1 MRPVKL
7 IMSAFGSYAG
17 RTEID
22 FTEIPNGLFLITGD
36 TGAGKTTIFD
46 AITYALYD
54 RTSGGTRD
62 GNMMRSQYADEG
74 TDTYVEYTFIYQKK
88 QYKILRNPEYMRLGK
103 RKYADGSLR
112 YVKETP
118 KVELTLPDGSVF
130 KGKKRET
137 DQKIVEITG
146 LDADQFTQIS
156 MIAQGE
162 FLKLLLAESKER
174 KKIFSR
180 IFQTRFYYR
189 IQEELKKMPDTP
201 GVYLMHNKHDDVIYV
216 GKAINLKRRVSSY
229 FRQSTKKSL
238 KIQSM
243 VTQIV
248 RFEYIL
254 TDSELEALILECN
267 LIKEYRPKYNTMLMD
282 DKTYPYVMITV
293 SEDYPRI
300 VLARRMKKDNN
311 KYFGPFTSSAAV
323 KDTIDLLQKM
333 YQIRSCNKAIVSDG
347 TYTADGEYKNIPKIN
362 GRPCLYYHIGQC
374 KGPCQGYISKE
385 DYRENINKAI
395 KFLEGNYTQ
404 TIKEL
409 EKKMQEASA
418 NLDFEKAMECRDL
431 INSINHVAGNQKITT
446 HQFEDRDIIAYAEE
460 GNDAVV
466 QVFFVRNGKLIG
478 REHFYLTTV
487 PGDTGKDILTSFIK
501 QYYIGTP
508 FIPRELLV
516 QEEVE
521 EPELLS
527 QLLSRNQNYTVRIV
541 NPKKG
546 SKEKLVELAAKNAG
560 NLLEQNKEKYR
571 REQKRTVGAVEEI
584 EELIG
589 ITGIHRME
597 AYDISNTNGYESVAS
612 MIVYEDGKPKRNNY
626 RKFRIKSVKGPD
638 DYASMREVLTRR
650 FRHGIE
656 EREKLDMEEK
666 DYKLGSFSNFPDI
679 LMMDGG
685 KGQVNIALEV
695 LDSLNL
701 HIPVCGMVKDD
712 NHRTRGLY
720 YNNEEIPIAKN
731 SEGFR
736 LITRMQDETHRFA
749 IEYHRSLRNKKQ
761 VHSIL
766 DDIPGVGPA
775 RRKALM
781 REFKSIEGIR
791 EATVE
796 QLSQV
801 DTISEK
807 VAKDIYKFFH

>member
-1 MRPVKL
+1 M
-7 IMSAFGSYAG
+7 
-17 RTEID
+17 
-22 FTEIPNGLFLITGD
+22 
-36 TGAGKTTIFD
+36 
-46 AITYALYD
+46 
-54 RTSGGTRD
+54 
-62 GNMMRSQYADEG
+62 
-74 TDTYVEYTFIYQKK
+74 
-88 QYKILRNPEYMRLGK
+88 
-103 RKYADGSLR
+103 
-112 YVKETP
+112 
-118 KVELTLPDGSVF
+118 
-130 KGKKRET
+130 
-137 DQKIVEITG
+137 
-146 LDADQFTQIS
+146 
-156 MIAQGE
+156 GE
-162 FLKLLLAESKER
+162 FNFA
-174 KKIFSR
+174 
-180 IFQTRFYYR
+180 
-189 IQEELKKMPDTP
+189 EELKKMPQTP
-201 GVYLMHNKHDDVIYV
+201 GVYLMHDAHDDVIYV
-216 GKAINLKRRVSSY
+216 GKAVNLKRRVSSY
-229 FRQSTKKSL
+229 FRKSTKRTT
-238 KIQSM
+238 KIESM
-243 VTQIV
+243 VSKIR

-395 KFLEGNYTQ
+395 KFLEGNYTL

-409 EKKMQEASA
+409 EEKMQEASA

-791 EATVE
+791 EAKGHI
-796 QLSQV
+796 QIFSL
-801 DTISEK
+801 IN
-807 VAKDIYKFFH
+807 IYKKKL

>member
-1 MRPVKL
+1 M
-7 IMSAFGSYAG
+7 
-17 RTEID
+17 
-22 FTEIPNGLFLITGD
+22 
-36 TGAGKTTIFD
+36 
-46 AITYALYD
+46 
-54 RTSGGTRD
+54 
-62 GNMMRSQYADEG
+62 
-74 TDTYVEYTFIYQKK
+74 
-88 QYKILRNPEYMRLGK
+88 
-103 RKYADGSLR
+103 
-112 YVKETP
+112 
-118 KVELTLPDGSVF
+118 
-130 KGKKRET
+130 
-137 DQKIVEITG
+137 
-146 LDADQFTQIS
+146 
-156 MIAQGE
+156 
-162 FLKLLLAESKER
+162 
-174 KKIFSR
+174 
-180 IFQTRFYYR
+180 
-189 IQEELKKMPDTP
+189 
-201 GVYLMHNKHDDVIYV
+201 
-216 GKAINLKRRVSSY
+216 
-229 FRQSTKKSL
+229 
-238 KIQSM
+238 
-243 VTQIV
+243 
-248 RFEYIL
+248 
-254 TDSELEALILECN
+254 
-267 LIKEYRPKYNTMLMD
+267 
-282 DKTYPYVMITV
+282 
-293 SEDYPRI
+293 
-300 VLARRMKKDNN
+300 
-311 KYFGPFTSSAAV
+311 
-323 KDTIDLLQKM
+323 
-333 YQIRSCNKAIVSDG
+333 
-347 TYTADGEYKNIPKIN
+347 
-362 GRPCLYYHIGQC
+362 
-374 KGPCQGYISKE
+374 
-385 DYRENINKAI
+385 
-395 KFLEGNYTQ
+395 
-404 TIKEL
+404 
-409 EKKMQEASA
+409 
-418 NLDFEKAMECRDL
+418 
-431 INSINHVAGNQKITT
+431 
-446 HQFEDRDIIAYAEE
+446 
-460 GNDAVV
+460 
-466 QVFFVRNGKLIG
+466 
-478 REHFYLTTV
+478 
-487 PGDTGKDILTSFIK
+487 
-501 QYYIGTP
+501 
-508 FIPRELLV
+508 

-685 KGQVNIALEV
+685 KGQVNIA
-695 LDSLNL
+695 
-701 HIPVCGMVKDD
+701 
-712 NHRTRGLY
+712 
-720 YNNEEIPIAKN
+720 KN

>member
-1 MRPVKL
+1 M
-7 IMSAFGSYAG
+7 
-17 RTEID
+17 
-22 FTEIPNGLFLITGD
+22 
-36 TGAGKTTIFD
+36 
-46 AITYALYD
+46 
-54 RTSGGTRD
+54 
-62 GNMMRSQYADEG
+62 
-74 TDTYVEYTFIYQKK
+74 
-88 QYKILRNPEYMRLGK
+88 
-103 RKYADGSLR
+103 
-112 YVKETP
+112 
-118 KVELTLPDGSVF
+118 
-130 KGKKRET
+130 
-137 DQKIVEITG
+137 
-146 LDADQFTQIS
+146 
-156 MIAQGE
+156 GE
-162 FLKLLLAESKER
+162 FNFA
-174 KKIFSR
+174 
-180 IFQTRFYYR
+180 
-189 IQEELKKMPDTP
+189 EELKKMPQTP
-201 GVYLMHNKHDDVIYV
+201 GVYLMHDAHDDVIYV
-216 GKAINLKRRVSSY
+216 GKAVNLKRRVSSY
-229 FRQSTKKSL
+229 FRKSTKRTT
-238 KIQSM
+238 KIESM
-243 VTQIV
+243 VSKIR

-409 EKKMQEASA
+409 EEKMQEASA

-508 FIPRELLV
+508 FIPREIMLPEEIDDHEVLV

-766 DDIPGVGPA
+766 DDISGVGPA

>member
-1 MRPVKL
+1 M
-7 IMSAFGSYAG
+7 
-17 RTEID
+17 
-22 FTEIPNGLFLITGD
+22 
-36 TGAGKTTIFD
+36 
-46 AITYALYD
+46 
-54 RTSGGTRD
+54 
-62 GNMMRSQYADEG
+62 
-74 TDTYVEYTFIYQKK
+74 
-88 QYKILRNPEYMRLGK
+88 
-103 RKYADGSLR
+103 
-112 YVKETP
+112 
-118 KVELTLPDGSVF
+118 
-130 KGKKRET
+130 
-137 DQKIVEITG
+137 
-146 LDADQFTQIS
+146 
-156 MIAQGE
+156 GE
-162 FLKLLLAESKER
+162 FNFA
-174 KKIFSR
+174 
-180 IFQTRFYYR
+180 
-189 IQEELKKMPDTP
+189 EELKKMPQTP
-201 GVYLMHNKHDDVIYV
+201 GVYLMHDAHDDVIYV
-216 GKAINLKRRVSSY
+216 GKAVNLKRRVSSY
-229 FRQSTKKSL
+229 FRKSTKRTT
-238 KIQSM
+238 KIESM
-243 VTQIV
+243 VSKIR

-385 DYRENINKAI
+385 NYRENINKAI

-409 EKKMQEASA
+409 EEKMQEASA

-516 QEEVE
+516 QE

>member
-1 MRPVKL
+1 M
-7 IMSAFGSYAG
+7 
-17 RTEID
+17 
-22 FTEIPNGLFLITGD
+22 
-36 TGAGKTTIFD
+36 
-46 AITYALYD
+46 
-54 RTSGGTRD
+54 
-62 GNMMRSQYADEG
+62 
-74 TDTYVEYTFIYQKK
+74 
-88 QYKILRNPEYMRLGK
+88 
-103 RKYADGSLR
+103 
-112 YVKETP
+112 
-118 KVELTLPDGSVF
+118 
-130 KGKKRET
+130 
-137 DQKIVEITG
+137 
-146 LDADQFTQIS
+146 
-156 MIAQGE
+156 GE
-162 FLKLLLAESKER
+162 FNFA
-174 KKIFSR
+174 
-180 IFQTRFYYR
+180 
-189 IQEELKKMPDTP
+189 EELKKMPQTP
-201 GVYLMHNKHDDVIYV
+201 GVYLMHDAHDDVIYV
-216 GKAINLKRRVSSY
+216 GKAVNLKRRVSSY
-229 FRQSTKKSL
+229 FRKSTKRTT
-238 KIQSM
+238 KIESM
-243 VTQIV
+243 VSKIR

-404 TIKEL
+404 TI
-409 EKKMQEASA
+409 KMQEASA

-685 KGQVNIALEV
+685 KGQVNIALQV
-695 LDSLNL
+695 LEKLGL
-701 HIPVCGMVKDD
+701 TIPVCGMVKDD
-712 NHRTRGLY
+712 FHRTRALY
-720 YNNEEIPIAKN
+720 YNNEIIEFPKN
-731 SEGFR
+731 SEAFR
-736 LITRMQDETHRFA
+736 MITRLQDEAHRFA
-749 IEYHRSLRNKKQ
+749 ITYHKALRGKEQ
-761 VHSIL
+761 VHSVL
-766 DDIPGVGPA
+766 DDIKGIGPA
-775 RRKALM
+775 RRKSLM
-781 REFKSIEGIR
+781 KHF
-791 EATVE
+791 
-796 QLSQV
+796 
-801 DTISEK
+801 
-807 VAKDIYKFFH
+807 KDIGKIKEASVTELCEADGITENVAEEIYRFFHEDTSKKNGDVV

>member
-1 MRPVKL
+1 M
-7 IMSAFGSYAG
+7 
-17 RTEID
+17 
-22 FTEIPNGLFLITGD
+22 
-36 TGAGKTTIFD
+36 
-46 AITYALYD
+46 
-54 RTSGGTRD
+54 
-62 GNMMRSQYADEG
+62 
-74 TDTYVEYTFIYQKK
+74 
-88 QYKILRNPEYMRLGK
+88 
-103 RKYADGSLR
+103 
-112 YVKETP
+112 
-118 KVELTLPDGSVF
+118 
-130 KGKKRET
+130 
-137 DQKIVEITG
+137 
-146 LDADQFTQIS
+146 
-156 MIAQGE
+156 GE
-162 FLKLLLAESKER
+162 FNFA
-174 KKIFSR
+174 
-180 IFQTRFYYR
+180 
-189 IQEELKKMPDTP
+189 EELKKMPQTP
-201 GVYLMHNKHDDVIYV
+201 GVYLMHDAHDDVIYV
-216 GKAINLKRRVSSY
+216 GKAVNLKRRVSSY
-229 FRQSTKKSL
+229 FRKSTKRTT
-238 KIQSM
+238 KIESM
-243 VTQIV
+243 VSKIR

-300 VLARRMKKDNN
+300 VLARRIKKDNN

-409 EKKMQEASA
+409 EEKMQEASA

-695 LDSLNL
+695 LDSLN
-701 HIPVCGMVKDD
+701 HSIHVCGMVKDV
-712 NHRTRGLY
+712 NHRTRD
-720 YNNEEIPIAKN
+720 
-731 SEGFR
+731 F
-736 LITRMQDETHRFA
+736 ITIM
-749 IEYHRSLRNKKQ
+749 
-761 VHSIL
+761 
-766 DDIPGVGPA
+766 
-775 RRKALM
+775 RKFL
-781 REFKSIEGIR
+781 
-791 EATVE
+791 
-796 QLSQV
+796 
-801 DTISEK
+801 
-807 VAKDIYKFFH
+807 

>member
-1 MRPVKL
+1 M
-7 IMSAFGSYAG
+7 
-17 RTEID
+17 
-22 FTEIPNGLFLITGD
+22 
-36 TGAGKTTIFD
+36 
-46 AITYALYD
+46 
-54 RTSGGTRD
+54 
-62 GNMMRSQYADEG
+62 
-74 TDTYVEYTFIYQKK
+74 
-88 QYKILRNPEYMRLGK
+88 
-103 RKYADGSLR
+103 
-112 YVKETP
+112 
-118 KVELTLPDGSVF
+118 
-130 KGKKRET
+130 
-137 DQKIVEITG
+137 
-146 LDADQFTQIS
+146 
-156 MIAQGE
+156 GE
-162 FLKLLLAESKER
+162 FNFA
-174 KKIFSR
+174 
-180 IFQTRFYYR
+180 
-189 IQEELKKMPDTP
+189 EELKKMPQTP
-201 GVYLMHNKHDDVIYV
+201 GVYLMHDAHDDVIYV
-216 GKAINLKRRVSSY
+216 GKAVNLKRRVSSY
-229 FRQSTKKSL
+229 FRKSTKRTT
-238 KIQSM
+238 KIESM
-243 VTQIV
+243 VSKIR

-395 KFLEGNYTQ
+395 KFLEGNYTL

-409 EKKMQEASA
+409 EEKMQEASA

-736 LITRMQDETHRFA
+736 LITRMQDETCLLYTSPSPR
-749 IEYHRSLRNKKQ
+749 
-761 VHSIL
+761 
-766 DDIPGVGPA
+766 D
-775 RRKALM
+775 
-781 REFKSIEGIR
+781 
-791 EATVE
+791 
-796 QLSQV
+796 
-801 DTISEK
+801 
-807 VAKDIYKFFH
+807 

>member
-1 MRPVKL
+1 M
-7 IMSAFGSYAG
+7 
-17 RTEID
+17 
-22 FTEIPNGLFLITGD
+22 
-36 TGAGKTTIFD
+36 
-46 AITYALYD
+46 
-54 RTSGGTRD
+54 
-62 GNMMRSQYADEG
+62 
-74 TDTYVEYTFIYQKK
+74 
-88 QYKILRNPEYMRLGK
+88 
-103 RKYADGSLR
+103 
-112 YVKETP
+112 
-118 KVELTLPDGSVF
+118 
-130 KGKKRET
+130 
-137 DQKIVEITG
+137 
-146 LDADQFTQIS
+146 
-156 MIAQGE
+156 GE
-162 FLKLLLAESKER
+162 FNFA
-174 KKIFSR
+174 
-180 IFQTRFYYR
+180 
-189 IQEELKKMPDTP
+189 EELKKMPQTP
-201 GVYLMHNKHDDVIYV
+201 GVYLMHDAHDDVIYV
-216 GKAINLKRRVSSY
+216 GKAVNLKRRVSSY
-229 FRQSTKKSL
+229 FRKSTKRTT
-238 KIQSM
+238 KIESM
-243 VTQIV
+243 VSKIR

-749 IEYHRSLRNKKQ
+749 IEYLRNKKQ

>member
-1 MRPVKL
+1 M
-7 IMSAFGSYAG
+7 
-17 RTEID
+17 
-22 FTEIPNGLFLITGD
+22 
-36 TGAGKTTIFD
+36 
-46 AITYALYD
+46 
-54 RTSGGTRD
+54 
-62 GNMMRSQYADEG
+62 
-74 TDTYVEYTFIYQKK
+74 
-88 QYKILRNPEYMRLGK
+88 
-103 RKYADGSLR
+103 
-112 YVKETP
+112 
-118 KVELTLPDGSVF
+118 
-130 KGKKRET
+130 
-137 DQKIVEITG
+137 
-146 LDADQFTQIS
+146 
-156 MIAQGE
+156 GE
-162 FLKLLLAESKER
+162 FNFA
-174 KKIFSR
+174 
-180 IFQTRFYYR
+180 
-189 IQEELKKMPDTP
+189 EELKKMPQTP
-201 GVYLMHNKHDDVIYV
+201 GVYLMHDAHDDVIYV
-216 GKAINLKRRVSSY
+216 GKAVNLKRRVSSY
-229 FRQSTKKSL
+229 FRKSTKRTT
-238 KIQSM
+238 KIESM
-243 VTQIV
+243 VSKIR

-409 EKKMQEASA
+409 EEKMQEASA

-679 LMMDGG
+679 LMMDCG
-685 KGQVNIALEV
+685 KGQDIALEV

>member
-1 MRPVKL
+1 M
-7 IMSAFGSYAG
+7 
-17 RTEID
+17 
-22 FTEIPNGLFLITGD
+22 
-36 TGAGKTTIFD
+36 
-46 AITYALYD
+46 
-54 RTSGGTRD
+54 
-62 GNMMRSQYADEG
+62 DE
-74 TDTYVEYTFIYQKK
+74 F
-88 QYKILRNPEYMRLGK
+88 NF
-103 RKYADGSLR
+103 A
-112 YVKETP
+112 
-118 KVELTLPDGSVF
+118 
-130 KGKKRET
+130 
-137 DQKIVEITG
+137 
-146 LDADQFTQIS
+146 
-156 MIAQGE
+156 
-162 FLKLLLAESKER
+162 
-174 KKIFSR
+174 
-180 IFQTRFYYR
+180 
-189 IQEELKKMPDTP
+189 EELKKMPQTP
-201 GVYLMHNKHDDVIYV
+201 GVYLMHDAHDDVIYV
-216 GKAINLKRRVSSY
+216 GKAVNLKRRVSSY
-229 FRQSTKKSL
+229 FRKSTKRTT
-238 KIQSM
+238 KIESM
-243 VTQIV
+243 VSKIR

-409 EKKMQEASA
+409 EEKMQEASA

-446 HQFEDRDIIAYAEE
+446 HQFVEDRDIIAYAEE